1 MKAIFKWQSC
11 KSSDVDNVTAEIFSL
26 QVLQSENGAKIIVR
40 TVISRINKMKFFA
53 TLKVVTRQ

>member
-26 QVLQSENGAKIIVR
+26 QVLQSEIWAKIIVR
-40 TVISRINKMKFFA
+40 TVISRINKMNIFA
-53 TLKVVTRQ
+53 TLKVVIK